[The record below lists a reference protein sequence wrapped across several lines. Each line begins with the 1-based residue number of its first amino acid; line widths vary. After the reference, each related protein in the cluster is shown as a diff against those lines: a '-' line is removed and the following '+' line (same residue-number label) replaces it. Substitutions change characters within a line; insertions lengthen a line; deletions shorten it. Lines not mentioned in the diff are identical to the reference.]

1 MISDP
6 RDYKIEINGVRP
18 AKAQAAVVRPYLS
31 VLFNCCR
38 VYQRVYKQKDADS
51 YNARCP
57 KCGRTIQFLVGDG
70 GTSDRS
76 FVVE

>member
-1 MISDP
+1 MNGDP
-6 RDYKIEINGVRP
+6 RDYKVDIGGLDRP
-18 AKAQAAVVRPYLS
+18 TPPAGARPFLS

-38 VYQRVYKQKDADS
+38 VYQRVYKQKDDDR
-51 YNARCP
+51 YLGRCP
-57 KCGRTIQFLVGDG
+57 RCGRQINFVVGPG